1 MPAGEFYSVN
11 AVRGTPKKESITCRN
26 KPKEFQL
33 VRVKDTWKRVESGH
47 EIPCTW
53 EEDQIIVSQAKIG
66 EKSTESGISWT
77 IQAPI
82 YFRYNVIESQNLL
95 DPSNMTLLYGHVSDP
110 EEMEALQKKTLKRFI
125 VIDVMVDKLYGYKL
139 RKYFEANN
147 VKYQILPLKTTE
159 ETKSIELVLHI
170 LEEVHKFGLDRRTEP
185 IIGIGGGV
193 CLDIV
198 GLAASLYRRRTPYI
212 RVPTTLL
219 SYVDASVG
227 AKNGVNFCNCKN
239 KIGSYTPP
247 VATFLDRSFIQTIPR
262 RQISNGLGEI
272 LKMALM
278 KHKGLFDLLESHGK
292 YLLDTKF
299 QSENGLTG
307 YGDAALKVT
316 RLAIETMLEEL
327 APNLWE
333 DDLDRLVDYGHV
345 ISPELEMKVLPALMH
360 GEAVNIDMAFMTY
373 VSYVRGRLNQEEKDR
388 TIKCMRGLELPV
400 WHQDCSLQLINK
412 ALNERLKHSGGLM
425 RLPLPTGLGT
435 AEISNDVSEET
446 IKKAFEMW
454 VEECSQK
461 DQP

>member
-1 MPAGEFYSVN
+1 MPAGEIYPLTTSREKTKN
-11 AVRGTPKKESITCRN
+11 ETSSNQHKK
-26 KPKEFQL
+26 KEFQL
-33 VRVKDTWKRVESGH
+33 IQVKNTWCRVECGK
-47 EIPCTW
+47 ELPCTW
-53 EEDQIIVSQAKIG
+53 QEDQVVVSQAKIG
-66 EKSTESGISWT
+66 EKTSEFGVSWT

-82 YFRYNVIESQNLL
+82 YFRYKVIETQNLL
-95 DPSNMTLLYGHVSDP
+95 DPCNPTLLYGHVSDP
-110 EEMEALQKKTLKRFI
+110 QELEVYQKKKQKRLI
-125 VIDVMVDKLYGYKL
+125 VIDISVDKIYGPKI

-147 VKYQILPLKTTE
+147 VHYKILPLTTTE
-159 ETKSIELVLHI
+159 ETKSMDLVMNI
-170 LEEVHKFGLDRRTEP
+170 LEEIHKFGLDRRTEP
-185 IIGIGGGV
+185 VIAIGGGV

-198 GLAASLYRRRTPYI
+198 GLAASLYRRRTPYV

-239 KIGSYTPP
+239 KLGSYTPP

-278 KHKGLFDLLESHGK
+278 KHKGLFELLESNGQ

-299 QSENGLTG
+299 QSCNGLASQG
-307 YGDAALKVT
+307 CAALKAT

-333 DDLDRLVDYGHV
+333 DDLNRLVDYGHV
-345 ISPELEMKVLPALMH
+345 ISPELEMKVLPSLMH

-373 VSYVRGRLNQEEKDR
+373 VSYVRGLVTLEEKDR
-388 TIKCMRGLELPV
+388 TIQCMRGLELPV
-400 WHQDCSLQLINK
+400 WHKDCSLALINK
-412 ALNERLKHSGGLM
+412 ALGERFKHSGGQM

-435 AEISNDVSEET
+435 AEIFNDICDET
-446 IKKAFEMW
+446 LRRAFVMW
-454 VEECSQK
+454 EKECN
-461 DQP
+461 